1 MCVSSTDGLDYYG
14 TLNKVVEIVYYG
26 PERTYR
32 TILFKCDWIDNSRR
46 GQVVHD
52 LYKLVDVNPKVKL
65 RGHNPYVLA
74 HQVDQ
79 VCYAPYPS
87 TKKDN
92 QWLAVFKIKP
102 RSQIDAPV
110 DETSYQEDVMNTPLI
125 SPIDVDATE
134 NDDTYEVIVEGVEE
148 EEVDEDEGELRD
160 EEPEDQPD
168 DDVEED
174 DVESLLSSDSESS
187 EDDDNIS
194 DEDY

>member
-1 MCVSSTDGLDYYG
+1 
-14 TLNKVVEIVYYG
+14 
-26 PERTYR
+26 
-32 TILFKCDWIDNSRR
+32 
-46 GQVVHD
+46 VHD

-65 RGHNPYVLA
+65 RGHNPFVLA

-92 QWLAVFKIKP
+92 PWLAVFKIKP

-125 SPIDVDATE
+125 SPIDVNGTE
-134 NDDTYEVIVEGVEE
+134 NDDTYEVISEGEE
-148 EEVDEDEGELRD
+148 EEEPDEDDGELRV
-160 EEPEDQPD
+160 EEPEDELD

-174 DVESLLSSDSESS
+174 DVESLLSSDSSVSS
-187 EDDDNIS
+187 EDEDEYDDDDNVS